1 MENEIYLSDVSE
13 RDRPW
18 DTHRFESELVTD
30 LYQLSTKNEVD
41 TSSFTGY
48 QSSEVVSSSARYAER
63 IEKCSR
69 CLEFALKS
77 DDSGEIKF
85 KLQTAEF
92 CRVRH
97 CPICQWRRSLMWR
110 ARFLQAVPKILEV
123 YPKHSFIF
131 LTLTIR
137 NCDLVELRET
147 VQLMNKAWGRLAD
160 LKCFPADGFVRSLEV
175 TRNPETDQAHP
186 HFHALLMVP
195 DSYFKSRGYLSQ
207 KRWRELWQRSLRI
220 DYDPRVDVKKVR
232 PDFKGT
238 PAKFYDGDTQFVSG
252 GAETIGLHKALCE
265 TLKYSV
271 KPGDLIGR
279 AIIGSDLKLLPAP
292 SNEVNAAWLVELTKQ
307 MHKVRAT
314 TVGGVFRQFLKE
326 EEPEDLIHPDGQADD
341 EDLEEEDIRL
351 SFGWRSRVKRYAQN

>member
-18 DTHRFESELVTD
+18 DVHRWQAELVAD
-30 LYQLSTKNEVD
+30 LYRASANNEGD
-41 TSSFTGY
+41 TGSYTGY
-48 QSSEVVSSSARYAER
+48 QSSEAVSSSVRYAER
-63 IEKCSR
+63 MEKCSR

-77 DDSGEIKF
+77 DDLGEIKF

-92 CRVRH
+92 CRVRY
-97 CPICQWRRSLMWR
+97 CPTCQWRRSLMWR
-110 ARFLQAVPKILEV
+110 ARFLEAVPKILEA

-131 LTLTIR
+131 LTLTVR
-137 NCDLVELRET
+137 NCELAELRET
-147 VQLMNKAWGRLAD
+147 VQLMNKAWGRLSD
-160 LKCFPADGFVRSLEV
+160 LKEFPAKGFVRSLEV
-175 TRNPETDQAHP
+175 TRNSEADQAHP

-195 DSYFKSRGYLSQ
+195 DSYFKKTYLSQ

-220 DYDPRVDVKKVR
+220 DYDPWINVKKVR

-238 PAKFYDGDTQFVSG
+238 PAKFYDGDTQFISG
-252 GAETIGLHKALCE
+252 GAETVGLHKALCE

-271 KPGDLIGR
+271 KPGDLIGGSIVGPDFNLR
-279 AIIGSDLKLLPAP
+279 ADPR
-292 SNEVNAAWLVELTKQ
+292 NEVNAAWLVELTKQ
-307 MHKVRAT
+307 MHNLRAT

-341 EDLEEEDIRL
+341 EDLQEEDIRL
-351 SFGWRSRVKRYAQN
+351 FFGWRSRVKRYAQN